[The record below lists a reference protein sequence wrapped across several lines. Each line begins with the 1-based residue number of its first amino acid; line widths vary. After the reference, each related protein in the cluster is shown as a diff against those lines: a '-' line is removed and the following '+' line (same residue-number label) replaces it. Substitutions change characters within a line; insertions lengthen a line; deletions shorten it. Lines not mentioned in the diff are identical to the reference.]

1 MQRFRIS
8 QCTLHFAA
16 ELYYAFTRIRD
27 IRFLFRAIII
37 GIVAIIKYCLLGHRM
52 ALDIRYGDDSPI
64 SVADMNEVRRVV
76 HKNMVFS
83 TWQKG
88 DIMCID
94 NFSTS
99 HGRQPTYDYGRKIL
113 VAWSNPHDKTS
124 TLPSAD
130 TNESKQLNEDLK
142 KSCSLLFDDT
152 CVPGAAE
159 VTPNSSPEST
169 LSTDEAHDLR
179 TSFIMNQDK
188 EEAVTKVLHKRH
200 MLCPSQSLK
209 NIFT

>member
-99 HGRQPTYDYGRKIL
+99 HGRQPTYDNGWKIL